1 MNFTQS
7 FKLAIKSLLLSKMRA
22 LLTMLGIIIGV
33 AAVIIITSLG
43 NGMQNYMN
51 AQFEQLGSN
60 LIQVMVYGRGE
71 GGTRD
76 VSTEDMYA
84 LVEKYP
90 QYLSGVTPYVS
101 ATAKVRQGTEDFDR
115 TSIYGVSEAFYRA
128 DTQKTMQGSSLEN
141 GRFLRYIDV
150 ERHQNV
156 CVIGSY
162 LAENAFR
169 TDPLGQT
176 ISVSG
181 VPYMVV
187 GVLAESGDST
197 EGSVDDVIYIPYA
210 NAQRLGGGYGDM
222 YLMTSTDRDTASA
235 AKGIIENRLFK
246 TYQSSDYY
254 MVMTSAE
261 MMDAMDSMLN
271 TLMMILILIAAISL
285 LVGGIG
291 IMNIMLVSVTERT
304 REIGIRKSLGAKCR
318 DIRSQFIIEAGTT
331 SAIGGAIGII
341 LGILMANV
349 LTNVIALVLGTGNDG
364 FVAMPTAGR
373 SRRVYTAERTERTM
387 RNVSH
392 ILEKQLTDYLVTDQ
406 ARFYRL
412 AYSYLKNRE
421 EALDAVQTAVCR
433 ALEKQG
439 ELKEPEALRA
449 WFYHI
454 LVHVCMDVLRSRK
467 RVTLIPPEALDAGS
481 YEDPLPSDGTL
492 AQRVDALP
500 PEVGTIIK
508 LRFYEDLS
516 LKEISTVTGW
526 NLNTVKTR
534 LYTGLKKLRIS
545 MEGDQL

>member
-156 CVIGSY
+156 CVI
-162 LAENAFR
+162 
-169 TDPLGQT
+169 
-176 ISVSG
+176 

-331 SAIGGAIGII
+331 SAIGGAIGIL

-364 FVAMPTAGR
+364 FVAMPTAGGIG
-373 SRRVYTAERTERTM
+373 VAFG
-387 RNVSH
+387 VSVAVG
-392 ILEKQLTDYLVTDQ
+392 ILFGYLPANKAAKLNPID
-406 ARFYRL
+406 
-412 AYSYLKNRE
+412 
-421 EALDAVQTAVCR
+421 
-433 ALEKQG
+433 
-439 ELKEPEALRA
+439 ALR
-449 WFYHI
+449 Y
-454 LVHVCMDVLRSRK
+454 D
-467 RVTLIPPEALDAGS
+467 
-481 YEDPLPSDGTL
+481 
-492 AQRVDALP
+492 
-500 PEVGTIIK
+500 
-508 LRFYEDLS
+508 
-516 LKEISTVTGW
+516 
-526 NLNTVKTR
+526 
-534 LYTGLKKLRIS
+534 
-545 MEGDQL
+545 